1 MFAYSEGPMPSR
13 DTKSKLVGESFVIE
27 HRNVLGD
34 IVCRRVKILT
44 EFTTAGVTF
53 LKSKSL
59 SDNSI
64 IAYRVDQIL
73 TMTDLHGRPVSIGNA
88 KSTSGGS
95 RKSDRFPP
103 LNNLDASRREKI
115 SARVKRTI
123 SFAQKR
129 VH

>member
-1 MFAYSEGPMPSR
+1 MPSR
-13 DTKSKLVGESFVIE
+13 DTKSKLVGESFVIK
-27 HRNVLGD
+27 HRDVLGD

-73 TMTDLHGRPVSIGNA
+73 TMTDLHGRPVIIGKA
-88 KSTSGGS
+88 QSTSGGP

-103 LNNLDASRREKI
+103 LNDLDVSLREKI
-115 SARVKRTI
+115 SAPLKRAI